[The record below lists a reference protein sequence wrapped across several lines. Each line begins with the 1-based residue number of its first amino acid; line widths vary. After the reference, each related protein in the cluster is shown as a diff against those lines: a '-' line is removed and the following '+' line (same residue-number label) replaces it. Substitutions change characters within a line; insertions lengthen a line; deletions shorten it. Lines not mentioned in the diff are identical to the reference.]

1 MKFLSANKF
10 IIAALLLCISASMFV
25 FIISIK
31 QTKKVKQTSEEVV
44 HTNKVLSSLDK
55 IITAT
60 LDIQNGSRGFVI
72 TGDEQFLEPVI
83 TAEQNYGNALTTIND
98 MQKHSHVYNVAQLD
112 SLRSLI
118 SKRIEVAH
126 KMTAL
131 RRQNKVAEAVEI
143 VASGAGNKLTQQIR
157 GICNSIKQAELN
169 TQNEIRT
176 KNEKAILS
184 LNTILYTTLIIVV
197 LLGVLLFVKVKT
209 AFNEHKA
216 GEEKFKA
223 LLESAPDAMLITD
236 NNGVIEL
243 VNREAEKML
252 GYSRKELTGMQ
263 VEALIPHE
271 QREKHSHLRMNY
283 GNAPRVR
290 NMDGGI
296 EMQAVKKDGAAIPV
310 EISLS
315 PITTNGQVFVAAAL
329 RDISQRKA
337 AQQEIQNLF
346 TQINQASEAI
356 YVINHELQIQ
366 SWNKGAENLYGYT
379 KEEAI
384 GKNSVDL
391 LQTVLTKE
399 ELDAALNQMT
409 NTGFWSSEIKRKNKL
424 GKEIYVYSSLSAVK
438 GNNGHGHSYVSVSF
452 DISERK
458 KLEEEVNYLASI
470 VEQSTEAVISVS
482 YERKIISW
490 NIGAERL
497 HGFTAAEAI
506 GKPILELGIGN
517 YSDED
522 ITAIYNNL
530 QQNGIWVKED
540 RLYHKDGTSFWAIVT
555 GNLLK
560 NKKGEFQSVVLFEKD
575 ISLQKK
581 LEDELK
587 QHNEILEQR
596 VEERTKEIALSE
608 EKYRLLF
615 ENNPMPMWVYDI
627 HTFKILGINKA
638 AEILY
643 GYTREEFL
651 SMTLLDVRS
660 DEEKKRFLKVDHS
673 FERKEIGLNRG
684 IWPHQKKDGTEIQ
697 IEIFNHPL
705 LFEGKKARLTMLS
718 NVTERVKAEA
728 DLVASEKRFRALI
741 ENSYDIITMLDKDFN
756 VLYRSPSAIRVTGRN
771 DDEVLGLDGT
781 KRIHP
786 DDKAAIGAGI
796 KRLLA
801 APGNVEECIFRYQH
815 SDGSYLWLEGNAT
828 NLLHDEAVK
837 AIVFNY
843 RDVTERIAAQE
854 KVIASEK
861 RFRALIEN
869 SYDIIT
875 MLDKDFNVVYR
886 SPSAIRVTGREDDE
900 VLGFDGTKKIHPED
914 MAFVAAGIKRLLAA
928 PGNVEECIF
937 RYQHKDGSYL
947 WMEGNAT
954 NLLHDEAVKAIVFNY
969 RDVSD
974 RIAAQN
980 KISSSEKR
988 FRALIENGS
997 DILNLMDASFN
1008 ITYRSPSAKRIS
1020 NLDDSDVIGHDGRN
1034 RIHPDDREMIN
1045 AGIKRLL
1052 AAPGN
1057 SEKCIFRFQHTDG
1070 HYMWLDGTAT
1080 NLLHDE
1086 AVKSIVFNYRE
1097 VSERIEAEEKLRESE
1112 ERFRSAMDNMM
1123 EGVQIIGFDW
1133 KYKYVNNA
1141 LVKQSKCSREELLG
1155 YGILEKYPCLKD
1167 SKLYQRIQT
1176 CMTERLPAQL
1186 ETKLAYPDKTVAWF
1200 ELSIQPVPEGIF
1212 ILSVDI
1218 TERVKAAAALKE
1230 ERDKLT
1236 SISATS
1242 PGLIYSF
1249 RMKPDGTFSFPY
1261 ASNAIE
1267 EILGV
1272 SYEDVM
1278 DDATLLFN
1286 SPNQVDKELLLT
1298 SIQASVLN
1306 MTPWQLAFRYLHPV
1320 KGMIWL
1326 EGNSL
1331 PAMEADG
1338 SVIWH
1343 GILMDITERVHA
1355 ADILQEERDKLMKI
1369 AATSPGLIYSFRMT
1383 PDGKFSCPFTS
1394 NAVEDIFGITHETA
1408 RENIA
1413 IIIGRADEE
1422 DREALVN
1429 SILESAKEMKP
1440 WQIIFRYHHPTKGKI
1455 WLQGNSLP
1463 VKEADGSTLWHGIIL
1478 DITAE
1483 KKIEEKIVEKSAQ
1496 LETLSNNLPGVMIYQ
1511 LSGEDFANRKFT
1523 YVSKEV
1529 TRLTGKTPEEVIANP
1544 GLLYGLIHEDDIP
1557 KLVKAEKES
1566 FERMDIF
1573 NEEVRCFTHDG
1584 KMKWLNIV
1592 STPRK
1597 TIDGKLVWDGFHV
1610 DITDRKKNEAAL
1622 RNSYIEKR
1630 MLAEKLTTILNTL
1643 PANIALLDE
1652 NGIIVDVNQSW
1663 MEFAA
1668 TNHLYGSNYG
1678 IGENYIRLTESS
1690 FSYPNTDKQ
1699 KVAEGVN
1706 AVLHRRTEKFVYEY
1720 LCHTINRGQWFRKI
1734 VSPLLGEGYTGA
1746 VVMHIDITELRR
1758 LEEERLHHKTEEQK
1772 IITHAILQGQEKER
1786 NAIGKELHDNIN
1798 QILAGIHMLLGLL
1811 TKRPEK
1817 LQELLPL
1824 CIENVNLAIREN
1836 RNLAHELATP
1846 DEESENLVEQVK
1858 RVTKNML
1865 QNAGMTARVSYKSFD
1880 ETLLTKEQK
1889 LAAYRIVQEQCTNI
1903 VKYAKAKKVVV
1914 LLQTSNG
1921 KFLLILKDNG
1931 CGMENGKRTD
1941 GIGLQNIKSRV
1952 QVLNGTVNITTKPGA
1967 GFMLSVEIPLIS
1979 TD

>member
-83 TAEQNYGNALTTIND
+83 TAEQTYSNALTTIRD
-98 MQKHSHVYNVAQLD
+98 MQEHNHVYNVAQLD

-118 SKRIEVAH
+118 SKRIEVVH
-126 KMTAL
+126 KLTAL
-131 RRQNKVAEAVEI
+131 RRQKKVAEAVAI
-143 VASGAGNKLTQQIR
+143 VASGAGNELTQQIR

-176 KNEKAILS
+176 KNEKAIHS

-197 LLGVLLFVKVKT
+197 LLGVLLFVKVKA

-271 QREKHSHLRMNY
+271 QREKHTHLRMNY

-290 NMDGGI
+290 NMDSGI
-296 EMQAVKKDGAAIPV
+296 EMQAVKKDGAVLPV

-337 AQQEIQNLF
+337 AQQEIHNLF

-366 SWNKGAENLYGYT
+366 SWNNGAENLYGYT

-384 GKNSVDL
+384 GKNSLEL

-399 ELDAALNQMT
+399 EMDAALKQMT

-438 GNNGHGHSYVSVSF
+438 SNNGRSNSYVSVSF

-470 VEQSTEAVISVS
+470 VEQSTEAVISVG
-482 YERKIISW
+482 YDRKVISW
-490 NIGAERL
+490 NRGAERL

-581 LEDELK
+581 LEEELK
-587 QHNEILEQR
+587 QHNEILERR

-627 HTFKILGINKA
+627 HTFKILGVNKA

-643 GYTREEFL
+643 GYTSEEFL

-660 DEEKKRFLKVDHS
+660 PEEKERFLRVNHS
-673 FERKEIGLNRG
+673 FEREENGLNRG
-684 IWPHQKKDGTEIQ
+684 IWTHQKKDGTEMQ
-697 IEIFNHPL
+697 MEIFNHPL
-705 LFEGKKARLTMLS
+705 LFERKKARLTMLS
-718 NVTERVKAEA
+718 NVTERMKAEA
-728 DLVASEKRFRALI
+728 KL
-741 ENSYDIITMLDKDFN
+741 
-756 VLYRSPSAIRVTGRN
+756 
-771 DDEVLGLDGT
+771 
-781 KRIHP
+781 
-786 DDKAAIGAGI
+786 
-796 KRLLA
+796 
-801 APGNVEECIFRYQH
+801 
-815 SDGSYLWLEGNAT
+815 
-828 NLLHDEAVK
+828 
-837 AIVFNY
+837 
-843 RDVTERIAAQE
+843 
-854 KVIASEK
+854 IASEK

-886 SPSAIRVTGREDDE
+886 SPSAIRVTGRNDDE
-900 VLGFDGTKKIHPED
+900 VLGFDGTKKIHPDD
-914 MAFVAAGIKRLLAA
+914 MAIVAAGINRLLAA
-928 PGNVEECIF
+928 PGNVEECMF

-954 NLLHDEAVKAIVFNY
+954 NLLHDENVKAIVFNY
-969 RDVSD
+969 RDVTE
-974 RIAAQN
+974 RIAAQE
-980 KISSSEKR
+980 KIASSEKR

-997 DILNLMDASFN
+997 DILNLLDASFN
-1008 ITYRSPSAKRIS
+1008 VTYRSPSAKRIS
-1020 NLDDSDVIGHDGRN
+1020 NLDDSQVIGLDGRN

-1052 AAPGN
+1052 ATPGY
-1057 SEKCIFRFQHTDG
+1057 SEKVIFRFQHTDG

-1097 VSERIEAEEKLRESE
+1097 VSDRIEAEEKLRESE

-1155 YGILEKYPCLKD
+1155 YGILEKYPCLKG
-1167 SKLYQRIQT
+1167 SKLYQRIQSS
-1176 CMTERLPAQL
+1176 MTERLPAQL
-1186 ETKLAYPDKTVAWF
+1186 ETKLTYPDNTSSWF

-1218 TERVKAAAALKE
+1218 TDKVIADKALKE
-1230 ERDKLT
+1230 ERNKLAT
-1236 SISATS
+1236 IAATS

-1249 RMKPDGTFSFPY
+1249 RMSSDGKFSFPFVSSAVGDIFGITDQDIIDNVNPILKSALEEDLDHVV
-1261 ASNAIE
+1261 ASINESA
-1267 EILGV
+1267 V
-1272 SYEDVM
+1272 
-1278 DDATLLFN
+1278 
-1286 SPNQVDKELLLT
+1286 
-1298 SIQASVLN
+1298 N
-1306 MTPWQLAFRYLHPV
+1306 MTPWQLAFRYKHPV
-1320 KGMIWL
+1320 KGLVWL

-1331 PAMEADG
+1331 PSKEADG
-1338 SVIWH
+1338 SIIWH
-1343 GILMDITERVHA
+1343 GILMDITERVQA

-1383 PDGKFSCPFTS
+1383 TDGKFSCPFTS
-1394 NAVEDIFGITHETA
+1394 NAVDDIFGITHETA
-1408 RENIA
+1408 RDNIA
-1413 IIIGRADEE
+1413 LLIERTDEE
-1422 DREALVN
+1422 DREALVT

-1440 WQIIFRYHHPTKGKI
+1440 WQIIFRYHHPVKGKI

-1463 VKEADGSTLWHGIIL
+1463 VKEADGSILWHGIIL

-1511 LSGEDFANRKFT
+1511 LSGEDFASRKFT

-1557 KLVKAEKES
+1557 KLMEAEKVA
-1566 FERMDIF
+1566 FAKMDIF
-1573 NEEVRCFTHDG
+1573 NEEVRCLTHDG
-1584 KMKWLNIV
+1584 KMRWLNII
-1592 STPRK
+1592 SSPRK
-1597 TIDGKLVWDGFHV
+1597 TIDGKLVWDGFHM
-1610 DITDRKKNEAAL
+1610 DITERKKNEAAL

-1630 MLAEKLTTILNTL
+1630 MLAEKLTTMLNTL

-1678 IGENYIRLTESS
+1678 IGENYIRLTENS

-1699 KVAEGVN
+1699 KVAEGVS
-1706 AVLHRRTEKFVYEY
+1706 AVLHRRTEKFMYEY
-1720 LCHTINRGQWFRKI
+1720 LCHTINRDQWFRKI

-1811 TKRPEK
+1811 IKRPEK

-1858 RVTKNML
+1858 RVTKSML

-1967 GFMLSVEIPLIS
+1967 GFMLSVEIPVIS

>member
-60 LDIQNGSRGFVI
+60 LDIQNGTRGFVI

-83 TAEQNYGNALTTIND
+83 TAEQTYGNALTTINEVE
-98 MQKHSHVYNVAQLD
+98 KHTHTYVTQLD
-112 SLRSLI
+112 SLRFII
-118 SKRIEVAH
+118 SKRIEAAH
-126 KMTAL
+126 NMTAL
-131 RRQNKVAEAVEI
+131 RRQNKVAEATAL
-143 VASGAGNKLTQQIR
+143 VASGEGNVLTQQIR
-157 GICNSIKQAELN
+157 TICNNIKLAELN
-169 TQNEIRT
+169 AQTDIRT
-176 KNEKAILS
+176 KNENAILS
-184 LNTILYTTLIIVV
+184 LNTVLYTTLIIVV
-197 LLGVLLFVKVKT
+197 LLGILLFIKVKV
-209 AFNEHKA
+209 AFNEHRT

-236 NNGVIEL
+236 NNGIIQL

-252 GYSRKELTGMQ
+252 AYSREELTGMA
-263 VEALIPHE
+263 VENLIPPG
-271 QREKHSHLRMNY
+271 QREKHTHLRTNY
-283 GNAPRVR
+283 SHSPLVR
-290 NMDGGI
+290 NMDAGV
-296 EMQAVKKDGAAIPV
+296 EMQALKKDGSIIPV

-315 PITTNGQVFVAAAL
+315 PIETNGDVFVAAAL

-337 AQQEIQNLF
+337 AQEQIHNLF

-356 YVINHELQIQ
+356 YVINSEMVIQ
-366 SWNKGAENLYGYT
+366 SWNNGAENLYGYT
-379 KEEAI
+379 REEAI
-384 GKNSVDL
+384 GKNSVEL
-391 LQTVLTKE
+391 LQTVMTKE
-399 ELDAALNQMT
+399 ELDLALTQIIT
-409 NTGFWSSEIKRKNKL
+409 TGFWSSEIKRKNKL
-424 GKEIYVYSSLSAVK
+424 GKQIYVYSSLSAVK
-438 GNNGHGHSYVSVSF
+438 SNNGHSKSYVSVSF
-452 DISERK
+452 DITERK

-482 YERKIISW
+482 YDRKILSW
-490 NIGAERL
+490 NNGAERL
-497 HGFTAAEAI
+497 HGYTAEEAV
-506 GKPILELGIGN
+506 GKPILELGIGK

-522 ITAIYNNL
+522 ITSIYNEL
-530 QQNGIWVKED
+530 QLNGIWVKED
-540 RLYHKDGTSFWAIVT
+540 RLYHKDGTSFWAIIT

-575 ISLQKK
+575 ISLQKQ

-608 EKYRLLF
+608 VKYRLLY
-615 ENNPMPMWVYDI
+615 ENNPIPMWVYDI
-627 HTFKILGINKA
+627 HSFQILGVNKA

-643 GYTREEFL
+643 GYSREEFL

-660 DEEKKRFLKVDHS
+660 DEEKKRFLRVDHS
-673 FERKEIGLNRG
+673 YERKENGLNRG
-684 IWPHQKKDGTEIQ
+684 IWTHLKKDGTEMQ
-697 IEIFNHPL
+697 MEIFNHAL
-705 LFEGKKARLTMLS
+705 LYDGKKARLTMLTD
-718 NVTERVKAEA
+718 VTDRMKAEA
-728 DLVASEKRFRALI
+728 KLV
-741 ENSYDIITMLDKDFN
+741 
-756 VLYRSPSAIRVTGRN
+756 
-771 DDEVLGLDGT
+771 
-781 KRIHP
+781 
-786 DDKAAIGAGI
+786 
-796 KRLLA
+796 
-801 APGNVEECIFRYQH
+801 
-815 SDGSYLWLEGNAT
+815 
-828 NLLHDEAVK
+828 
-837 AIVFNY
+837 
-843 RDVTERIAAQE
+843 
-854 KVIASEK
+854 ASEK

-886 SPSAIRVTGREDDE
+886 SPSAIRATGRLDEE
-900 VLGFDGTKKIHPED
+900 VLGFDGTKKIHPDD

-928 PGNVEECIF
+928 PGNVEECMF

-954 NLLHDEAVKAIVFNY
+954 NLLHDENVNAIVFNY
-969 RDVSD
+969 RDVTE
-974 RIAAQN
+974 RITAQE
-980 KISSSEKR
+980 KIASSEKR

-1008 ITYRSPSAKRIS
+1008 VTYRSPSAKRIS
-1020 NLDDSDVIGHDGRN
+1020 NLDDSDVIGLDGRN

-1057 SEKCIFRFQHTDG
+1057 NEKCIFRFQHTDG

-1080 NLLHDE
+1080 NLLQDE

-1097 VSERIEAEEKLRESE
+1097 VSERIKAEEKLRESE
-1112 ERFRSAMDNMM
+1112 ERYRSAMDNMM

-1133 KYKYVNNA
+1133 RYKYVNNA
-1141 LVKQSKCSREELLG
+1141 VIKQSKSTKEELLG
-1155 YGILEKYPCLKD
+1155 YSMIEKHPGIEQTD
-1167 SKLYQRIQT
+1167 LYSAMQQ
-1176 CMTERLPAQL
+1176 CFTERIPVQL
-1186 ETKLAYPDKTVAWF
+1186 ENKFIYPDKTVAWF
-1200 ELSIQPVPEGIF
+1200 ELSIQPVPEGNF
-1212 ILSVDI
+1212 ILSADI
-1218 TERVKAAAALKE
+1218 TEKVKTAQALKE
-1230 ERDKLT
+1230 EKGKLAT
-1236 SISATS
+1236 IAATS

-1249 RMKPDGTFSFPY
+1249 RMTPEGTFSFPFV
-1261 ASNAIE
+1261 SNAVGDIFGITDQDIINNVNPILQSALE
-1267 EILGV
+1267 EDLDHV
-1272 SYEDVM
+1272 V
-1278 DDATLLFN
+1278 A
-1286 SPNQVDKELLLT
+1286 
-1298 SIQASVLN
+1298 SIQESAIN
-1306 MTPWQLAFRYLHPV
+1306 MTPWQLAFRYKHPV
-1320 KGMIWL
+1320 KGLVWL

-1331 PAMEADG
+1331 PSKETDG
-1338 SVIWH
+1338 SIIWH
-1343 GILMDITERVHA
+1343 GILMDITERVKA
-1355 ADILQEERDKLMKI
+1355 ADTLQGERDKLMKI

-1383 PDGKFSCPFTS
+1383 PEGKFSCPFTS
-1394 NAVEDIFGITHETA
+1394 NAVDDIFGITHETA
-1408 RENIA
+1408 RDNIA
-1413 IIIGRADEE
+1413 VLLERTDEE
-1422 DREALVN
+1422 DRDALTD
-1429 SILESAKEMKP
+1429 SILKSAKEMKP
-1440 WQIIFRYHHPTKGKI
+1440 WQIVFRYHHPEKGKI

-1463 VKEADGSTLWHGIIL
+1463 VKETDGSTLWHGIIL

-1483 KKIEEKIVEKSAQ
+1483 KTIEEKIVEKSAQ

-1511 LSGEDFANRKFT
+1511 LSGDDFENRKFT

-1529 TRLTGKTPEEVIANP
+1529 TRLTGKTPEEVIVNP
-1544 GLLYGLIHEDDIP
+1544 ALLYGLIHQDDIP
-1557 KLVKAEKES
+1557 KLMAAEKES
-1566 FERMDIF
+1566 FARMDIF

-1584 KMKWLNIV
+1584 KMRWLNII

-1610 DITDRKKNEAAL
+1610 DITERKKNEAAL
-1622 RNSYIEKR
+1622 RSSYIEKR

-1652 NGIIVDVNQSW
+1652 NGTVVDVNQSW

-1668 TNHLYGSNYG
+1668 TNHWYGSNYG
-1678 IGENYIRLTESS
+1678 IGENYITLTENS
-1690 FSYPNTDKQ
+1690 FRYDNTDRQ
-1699 KVAEGVN
+1699 KVAEGIN
-1706 AVLHRRTEKFVYEY
+1706 AVLHKKSEKFVYEY
-1720 LCHTINRGQWFRKI
+1720 LCHTLNKQQWFRKI
-1734 VSPLLGEGYTGA
+1734 ISPLPGDGYTGA
-1746 VVMHIDITELRR
+1746 VVMHIDITEIRR

-1772 IITHAILQGQEKER
+1772 IITQAILQGQEKER

-1811 TKRPEK
+1811 IKRPEK
-1817 LQELLPL
+1817 LHELLPL
-1824 CIENVNLAIREN
+1824 CIENVNLVIKEN

-1865 QNAGMTARVSYKSFD
+1865 QNAGITTRVSAKKFD
-1880 ETLLTKEQK
+1880 ELLLTKEQK

-1931 CGMENGKRTD
+1931 CGMEKGKRTD

-1952 QVLNGTVNITTKPGA
+1952 QVLNGTFNITTKTGA
-1967 GFMLSVEIPLIS
+1967 GFMLSVEIPVVS